1 MTLYE
6 KAWQVI
12 RKRID
17 DAAAAAG
24 RDPSSIRVLAVSKG
38 FSSEAIRT
46 ACTAGQRAFGENYV
60 QEAIPKIDAL
70 ADVPHIEWHMI
81 GPLQSNKA
89 RLAAQRFGCIETI
102 DRVRIAK
109 RLSEMRENRLAPL
122 DVLVQVNIS
131 GESGKSGIA
140 PEAAVALALEIARL
154 PRMVLRGF
162 MGIAEAAP
170 DRGVRRAQFGVLRQL
185 FEQARARGLALDTLS
200 MGMSEDLED
209 AVAEGATQ
217 LRIGSALFGPRPAAA
232 GAAGMTL
239 KASGYQCRS
248 NYS

>member
-6 KAWQVI
+6 KAWQVV

-38 FSSEAIRT
+38 FSPEAIRA
-46 ACTAGQRAFGENYV
+46 ACMAGQRAFGENYV

-89 RLAAQRFGCIETI
+89 RLAAQRFGWIETI
-102 DRVRIAK
+102 DRLRIAT
-109 RLSEMRENRLAPL
+109 RLAETRDRGLAPL
-122 DVLVQVNIS
+122 DILVQVNIS
-131 GESGKSGIA
+131 GEPGKSGIA
-140 PEAAVALALEIARL
+140 PDAAVALAKQVAQL
-154 PRMVLRGF
+154 PHLALRGF

-170 DRGVRRAQFGVLRQL
+170 DRGIRRAQFRLLRQV
-185 FEQARARGLALDTLS
+185 FERAREHGLALDTLS
-200 MGMSEDLED
+200 MGMSDDLED

-232 GAAGMTL
+232 GAARVTAMS
-239 KASGYQCRS
+239 SGR
-248 NYS
+248 